1 MRDEK
6 SGLVPHPSSLIPLA
20 WLPEA
25 PVKRVI
31 MHWTAGGHQPSLI
44 DRFHYHLLLDTPDS
58 SLATV
63 VKRLNG
69 PYAQTFNRKYGRVG
83 HLFESRYKA
92 LAIESEHHYFACVSY
107 IAWNPVR
114 AGLCKRPADWP
125 WGSYAAAVGGRA
137 KVSGP
142 SFPHLAL
149 FGDPRDK
156 AVGRLRLLVESGKLR
171 SS

>member
-1 MRDEK
+1 
-6 SGLVPHPSSLIPLA
+6 LIFIKGTDRLA
-20 WLPEA
+20 FLTRL
-25 PVKRVI
+25 KRLLWELETRC
-31 MHWTAGGHQPSLI
+31 HAFTLLGT
-44 DRFHYHLLLDTPDS
+44 HYHLLLETPDS

-92 LAIESEHHYFACVSY
+92 LAVESERHYFACVSY

-149 FGDPRDK
+149 FGDPREK
-156 AVGRLRLLVESGKLR
+156 AVGRLRVLVENGKLR